1 MLDRMSLGELP
12 RKHHLVFRG
21 RDGQLRFEHCITRE
35 GFDGPYTISYHEH
48 EPHTPRLEKT
58 PYGFALPEAAPPET
72 LARRHYLTGQVEAA
86 RRQGAPLQTRIPL
99 LFNSDVVIGVLFPT
113 EPDPC
118 YFVNG
123 DGDDLYYI
131 HEGGGLLRTVLG
143 DIHFAAQDYV
153 FVPKGILHRFIPTP
167 GVKQHWL
174 SFECLGGLHF
184 PKQFR
189 NEVGQLRMDAPY
201 CHRDFKRPT
210 FMGCLDEEVRH
221 IVVKRQVGGAAFHGY
236 EALHSPLDVVGW
248 DGTVYPWAFPI
259 LNFQPRAGLVHLP
272 PTLHG
277 TFAMRGGLVC
287 SFVPRMVD
295 FHPEAIPC
303 PYPHSSVDCDE
314 FIFYCHGNFT
324 SRRGVGPGSVS
335 FHPAGVPHGP
345 HPGAYERSIGH
356 QRTDELAVM
365 LDTFK
370 PLIPTSFAA
379 ALEQPDYHHTFI
391 P

>member
-1 MLDRMSLGELP
+1 MLDRMSLGEMP

-21 RDGQLRFEHCITRE
+21 ADGQLRFEHCITRE

-58 PYGFALPEAAPPET
+58 RHVFPLPELAMPET
-72 LARRHYLTGQVEAA
+72 LARRHYLTGKLAQAQQ
-86 RRQGAPLQTRIPL
+86 QGDSFQTRVPL
-99 LFNSDVVIGVLFPT
+99 LFNPDVVIGILFPT
-113 EPDPC
+113 EPDAF
-118 YFVNG
+118 YYANG

-131 HEGGGLLRTVLG
+131 HEGGGLLRTILG
-143 DIHFAAQDYV
+143 DVTFSAQNYV

-167 GVKQHWL
+167 GIPQHWL
-174 SFECLGGLHF
+174 SFELFGGLHF
-184 PKQFR
+184 PRQFR
-189 NEVGQLRMDAPY
+189 NDVGQLRMDAPF
-201 CHRDFKRPT
+201 CHRDFIRPA
-210 FMGCLDEEVRH
+210 FQGPMDEGIRQ
-221 IVVKRQVGGAAFHGY
+221 IVVKRQGFHGY

-259 LNFQPRAGLVHLP
+259 LNFQPRAGQVHLP

-277 TFAMRGGLVC
+277 TFAARGALVC

-356 QRTDELAVM
+356 QRTEELAVM

-370 PLIPTSFAA
+370 PLQPTPFALGIEQA
-379 ALEQPDYHHTFI
+379 AYHHSFI